1 MTTPRQIADALAK
14 ERRVETMV
22 QNIAHARALS
32 QDLRDLC
39 QMVYLFLIE
48 TDDEKIAD
56 LWTKSQMGFYVAC
69 IIRKQLLA
77 SSSQF
82 LRAYRKFSSRTV
94 PLEGHDREDEQ

>member
-1 MTTPRQIADALAK
+1 MEIIDRMARD
-14 ERRVETMV
+14 RFVEQV
-22 QNIAHARALS
+22 VENIARRRITA
-32 QDLRDLC
+32 DLADLC
-39 QMVYLFLIE
+39 QMTYLFLLE

>member
-1 MTTPRQIADALAK
+1 MTKMEIIDRMARD
-14 ERRVETMV
+14 RFVEQV
-22 QNIAHARALS
+22 VENIARRRITG
-32 QDLRDLC
+32 DLADLC
-39 QMVYLFLIE
+39 QMTYLFLLE

-94 PLEGHDREDEQ
+94 PLDGHDREDEQ

>member
-1 MTTPRQIADALAK
+1 MEIIDRMARDRFVEQVVENIDRRRITGDLA
-14 ERRVETMV
+14 
-22 QNIAHARALS
+22 
-32 QDLRDLC
+32 DLC
-39 QMVYLFLIE
+39 QMTYMFLLE